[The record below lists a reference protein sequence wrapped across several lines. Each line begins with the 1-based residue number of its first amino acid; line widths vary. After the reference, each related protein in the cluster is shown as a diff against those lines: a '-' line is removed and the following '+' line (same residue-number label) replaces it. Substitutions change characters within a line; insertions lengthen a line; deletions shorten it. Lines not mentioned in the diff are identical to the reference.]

1 LAISVSSPIGMNSE
15 VLKINVENVRLITG
29 SHLKKVPLTLSC
41 SFIIRDTCKLPWHNV
56 T

>member
-1 LAISVSSPIGMNSE
+1 MNSE

-41 SFIIRDTCKLPWHNV
+41 AFIILLKNRAKISYLNFNAMY
-56 T
+56 